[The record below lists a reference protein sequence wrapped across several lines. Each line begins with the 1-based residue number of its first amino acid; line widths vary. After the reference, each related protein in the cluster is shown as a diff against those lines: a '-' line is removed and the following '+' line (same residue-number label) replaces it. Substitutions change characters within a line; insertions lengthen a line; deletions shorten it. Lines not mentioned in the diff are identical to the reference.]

1 MSDLVGSFLLCFTCR
16 FNLSGRPPLQS
27 KILPF
32 SLILILIPNTWQMK
46 NLIVK
51 NKATSKR
58 NLLLCSNTFQLPP
71 LQTLSPYIT
80 ALGSI
85 WQEAIGNSVGNL
97 GVTGVIPKS
106 SWCYISSASK
116 KNKKSQKNHVETSD
130 SFLGYLHFCTNPQ
143 KLHMGLAN
151 SHSILE
157 NPISPSGFCSN
168 PLPNIKN
175 LNEFHQNSLLWFWI
189 SQI

>member
-1 MSDLVGSFLLCFTCR
+1 M
-16 FNLSGRPPLQS
+16 GRAPLQS
-27 KILPF
+27 KILLF
-32 SLILILIPNTWQMK
+32 SPVLILMPNMWQMK
-46 NLIVK
+46 NRMVK

-71 LQTLSPYIT
+71 LQTLNPYIT
-80 ALGSI
+80 TLGSI
-85 WQEAIGNSVGNL
+85 WLEAIGNSARNL
-97 GVTGVIPKS
+97 GVTGVIPKI

-116 KNKKSQKNHVETSD
+116 KKKKKILKKVKTSN
-130 SFLGYLHFCTNPQ
+130 SFQGYLHFCTNPQ

-157 NPISPSGFCSN
+157 NPIVPSGVCFN

-175 LNEFHQNSLLWFWI
+175 LNEFHQNSLLRFWI
-189 SQI
+189 S

>member
-1 MSDLVGSFLLCFTCR
+1 MPD
-16 FNLSGRPPLQS
+16 
-27 KILPF
+27 
-32 SLILILIPNTWQMK
+32 TWQMK
-46 NLIVK
+46 NLTVK
-51 NKATSKR
+51 NKVTPKR

-71 LQTLSPYIT
+71 LQTLSPYST
-80 ALGSI
+80 ALVI
-85 WQEAIGNSVGNL
+85 IRQEAIGIVPETLELLASFQKAL
-97 GVTGVIPKS
+97 GVTSLLQV
-106 SWCYISSASK
+106 K
-116 KNKKSQKNHVETSD
+116 KKKKKFSKNHVETSA

-168 PLPNIKN
+168 TLPNIKN
-175 LNEFHQNSLLWFWI
+175 LNEFHQNSLLRFWI